1 MGEKVKIYISGPITG
16 KKNLNREAF
25 AQAAA
30 AVRAAGHEAVNPHD
44 LTAHLGDDA
53 PWVEYMKVDIAALV
67 ACDAILLLDGWESS
81 KGARLENK
89 IARKLKIARVTV
101 TWAGMPS
108 RWCVLPQVE
117 PSDGWSI
124 ETTKAEPYGTKDGK
138 IVATP
143 LVLRTQSG

>member
-30 AVRAAGHEAVNPHD
+30 AIRAAGHEAVNPHD

-67 ACDAILLLDGWESS
+67 ACDAILLLYGWESS
-81 KGARLENK
+81 RGARLENK
-89 IARKLKIARVTV
+89 IARKLKLGRVTA
-101 TWAGMPS
+101 TWTGTPR
-108 RWCVLPQVE
+108 RWHVVPHRVAA
-117 PSDGWSI
+117 PGWA
-124 ETTKAEPYGTKDGK
+124 KPLW
-138 IVATP
+138 VA
-143 LVLRTQSG
+143 